1 MPRILSSENGTLVT
15 LFSTKEKFEKK
26 EIIQL
31 NKRQKK
37 ALEYV
42 SEHSMITN
50 RHYNELFPAITS
62 RTALNDLKDMV
73 DKGLLPKEGKT
84 KNAYYIIPK

>member
-1 MPRILSSENGTLVT
+1 MGEGCGKIIEEHIEYPLTPEMPAITSSGYGTLVT

-37 ALEYV
+37 ALHAKRGRV
-42 SEHSMITN
+42 
-50 RHYNELFPAITS
+50 
-62 RTALNDLKDMV
+62 
-73 DKGLLPKEGKT
+73 LPLI
-84 KNAYYIIPK
+84 YQYI